1 MLQAIIDRHGKE
13 DNMSDT
19 SNQPTHEIRER
30 TSKSHSFIIAGLTAG
45 LVIALA
51 CDGYLLMRSRD
62 LKQDITRVDEGAHTQ
77 ISKLSE
83 ATTGRIDEQQ
93 KAWDDF
99 VAQKVKG
106 VNDSATAA
114 IRRARAEAD
123 KKSEELSRQ
132 IADTHTAVAS
142 ELSEL
147 KDTTTSKFS
156 EVSTDVDHVKSNVEN
171 VKSSVAATQTQLDGT
186 TADLK
191 RVVGDMGVL
200 SGLIATNSK
209 DLDTLRALGERNY
222 FEFNLSKGGT
232 QRVGDVTLMLKK
244 SDAKHSRYTVDVLA
258 DDRHVEK
265 KDRTVNEP
273 IQLYVGGMSQ
283 PYEIVVN
290 QVKKDQI
297 SGYLSTPKMKI
308 ARR

>member
-1 MLQAIIDRHGKE
+1 
-13 DNMSDT
+13 MSDI
-19 SNQPTHEIRER
+19 SNRPTPDEPTHEVVQR
-30 TSKSHSFIIAGLTAG
+30 SPSGHPFIIAGLTAG
-45 LVIALA
+45 LVVALGSDA
-51 CDGYLLMRSRD
+51 YLLTRSND
-62 LKQDITRVDEGAHTQ
+62 LKQDIARVDEGAHTQ
-77 ISKLSE
+77 ISKLND

-99 VAQKVKG
+99 VSQKVKD
-106 VNDSATAA
+106 VNESSTAA

-123 KKSEELSRQ
+123 KKSEELGRQ

-142 ELSEL
+142 QLNELSEL
-147 KDTTTSKFS
+147 KDTTTSKLT
-156 EVSTDVDHVKSNVEN
+156 EVSTDVDHVKSNVED
-171 VKSSVAATQTQLDGT
+171 VKSNAAATQTQLDGT
-186 TADLK
+186 SADLK
-191 RVVGDMGVL
+191 RAIGDMGVM

-209 DLDTLRALGERNY
+209 DLDALRALGERNY
-222 FEFNLSKGGT
+222 FEFDVRKGGT
-232 QRVGDVTLMLKK
+232 QKVGDVTLMLKK
-244 SDAKHSRYTVDVLA
+244 SDPKHNRYTVDVLA

-265 KDRTVNEP
+265 SDKSVNEP

>member
-1 MLQAIIDRHGKE
+1 MPTNPSE
-13 DNMSDT
+13 
-19 SNQPTHEIRER
+19 PTHEAIER
-30 TSKSHSFIIAGLTAG
+30 APSSHSYIIAGLTAG
-45 LVIALA
+45 LVLALA
-51 CDGYLLMRSRD
+51 CDGYLLMRSSD
-62 LKQDITRVDEGAHTQ
+62 LKQDIARVDDGAHTQ

-83 ATTGRIDEQQ
+83 ATAGRMDEQQ

-142 ELSEL
+142 ELTEL
-147 KDTTTSKFS
+147 KDTTSSKFT
-156 EVSTDVDHVKSNVEN
+156 EVSTDVDHVKSNIEN
-171 VKSSVAATQTQLDGT
+171 VKTTAAATQSQLDGT
-186 TADLK
+186 SADLK
-191 RVVGDMGVL
+191 RVVGDMGVM

-209 DLDTLRALGERNY
+209 DLDALRALGERNY

-232 QRVGDVTLMLKK
+232 QKVGDVTLALKK
-244 SDAKHSRYTVDVLA
+244 SDAKRNRYTVDVLA

-265 KDRTVNEP
+265 KDKTVNEP

>member
-1 MLQAIIDRHGKE
+1 
-13 DNMSDT
+13 MSDT
-19 SNQPTHEIRER
+19 SNRPTPNEPTHEVVQRS
-30 TSKSHSFIIAGLTAG
+30 TNSHSFIIAGLTAG
-45 LVIALA
+45 LVVALG
-51 CDGYLLMRSRD
+51 CDGYLLTRSND
-62 LKQDITRVDEGAHTQ
+62 LKQDIARVDEGAHTQ
-77 ISKLSE
+77 ISKLGE

-99 VAQKVKG
+99 VSQKVKD
-106 VNDSATAA
+106 VNDSAAAA

-142 ELSEL
+142 QLNELSEL
-147 KDTTTSKFS
+147 KDTTTSKFT
-156 EVSTDVDHVKSNVEN
+156 EVATDVDHVKSNVEN
-171 VKSSVAATQTQLDGT
+171 VKTSAAATQTQLDGT

-191 RVVGDMGVL
+191 RAVGDMGVM

-209 DLDTLRALGERNY
+209 DLNTLRALGERNY
-222 FEFNLSKGGT
+222 FEFDVSKGGT
-232 QRVGDVTLMLKK
+232 QKVGDVTLMLKK
-244 SDAKHSRYTVDVLA
+244 SDAKRNRYTVDVLA

-265 KDRTVNEP
+265 KDKTINEP
-273 IQLYVGGMSQ
+273 IQVYVGGMSQ

>member
-1 MLQAIIDRHGKE
+1 
-13 DNMSDT
+13 MSDI
-19 SNQPTHEIRER
+19 SNPHAPDEPTHEVVER
-30 TSKSHSFIIAGLTAG
+30 ARHGHSFIIAGLTAG
-45 LVIALA
+45 LVVALA
-51 CDGYLLMRSRD
+51 CDGYLLMRSSD
-62 LKQDITRVDEGAHTQ
+62 LRQDIARVDEGAHTQ

-93 KAWDDF
+93 KAWEDF

-106 VNDSATAA
+106 VDDSATAA

-142 ELSEL
+142 QLNELSEL
-147 KDTTTSKFS
+147 KDKTTSKFT
-156 EVSTDVDHVKSNVEN
+156 EVATDVDHVKSNVEN
-171 VKSSVAATQTQLDGT
+171 VKSSAAATQTQLDGT
-186 TADLK
+186 SADLK
-191 RVVGDMGVL
+191 RVVGDMGVM

-222 FEFNLSKGGT
+222 FEFNVNKGGT
-232 QRVGDVTLMLKK
+232 QKVGDVTLVLKK
-244 SDAKHSRYTVDVLA
+244 SDPKRNRYTVDVLA

-265 KDRTVNEP
+265 RDKTINEP
-273 IQLYVGGMSQ
+273 IQLYVGGNSQ

>member
-1 MLQAIIDRHGKE
+1 
-13 DNMSDT
+13 MSDFNENT
-19 SNQPTHEIRER
+19 QHESTHEVVVER
-30 TSKSHSFIIAGLTAG
+30 GPGSHSFIVAGLTAG
-45 LVIALA
+45 LIVALA
-51 CDGYLLMRSRD
+51 GDGYLLMQSRD
-62 LKQDITRVDEGAHTQ
+62 LKQDIARVEDGAHTQ
-77 ISKLSE
+77 ISKLGE
-83 ATTGRIDEQQ
+83 TTTGRMDEQQ

-106 VNDSATAA
+106 VNDNATAA

-123 KKSEELSRQ
+123 KKSEELSRE
-132 IADTHTAVAS
+132 IADTHTAVSS
-142 ELSEL
+142 ELSQL
-147 KDTTTSKFS
+147 KDTTTSKFT
-156 EVSTDVDHVKSNVEN
+156 EVSTDVDGVKSNVEN
-171 VKSSVAATQTQLDGT
+171 VKSTAAATQTQLDGT

-191 RVVGDMGVL
+191 RVVGDMGVM

-222 FEFNLSKGGT
+222 FEFKLAKGGT
-232 QRVGDVTLMLKK
+232 QKLGDVTLMLKK
-244 SDAKHSRYTVDVLA
+244 SDAKRSRYTVDVLA

-265 KDRTVNEP
+265 RDKTVNEP
-273 IQLYVGGMSQ
+273 IQLYVAGNSQ

-290 QVKKDQI
+290 QVNKDQI

>member
-1 MLQAIIDRHGKE
+1 
-13 DNMSDT
+13 MSDT
-19 SNQPTHEIRER
+19 SSRFTQNEPTHEVVER
-30 TSKSHSFIIAGLTAG
+30 SPSHPFIIAGLTAG
-45 LVIALA
+45 LVVALA
-51 CDGYLLMRSRD
+51 GDGYLLMRSND
-62 LKQDITRVDEGAHTQ
+62 LKQDIARVDEGAHSQ

-114 IRRARAEAD
+114 IRRARADAE

-132 IADTHTAVAS
+132 IAETHTAVAS

-147 KDTTTSKFS
+147 KDTTTSKFT

-171 VKSSVAATQTQLDGT
+171 VKSTAAATQTQLDGT
-186 TADLK
+186 VADL
-191 RVVGDMGVL
+191 RRAIGDMGVM

-209 DLDTLRALGERNY
+209 DLDALRALGERNY
-222 FEFNLSKGGT
+222 YEFKVSKNGT
-232 QRVGDVTLMLKK
+232 QKVGDVMLSLKK
-244 SDAKHSRYTVDVLA
+244 SDAKRNRYTVDVLA

-265 KDRTVNEP
+265 KDKTINEP

-290 QVKKDQI
+290 QVNKDQI